1 MLVMQKLSSNAKSV
15 QAVQILVQSFALNNT
30 AACSQIVE
38 VFVVCLTGT
47 AQCMGWL

>member
-30 AACSQIVE
+30 AACSQKVV
-38 VFVVCLTGT
+38 VFVVCLTGK